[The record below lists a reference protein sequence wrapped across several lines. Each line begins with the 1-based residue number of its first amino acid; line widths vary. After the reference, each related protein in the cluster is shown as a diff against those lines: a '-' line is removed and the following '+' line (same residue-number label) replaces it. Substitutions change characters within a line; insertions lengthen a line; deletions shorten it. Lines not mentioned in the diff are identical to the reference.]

1 MLHQANCRRR
11 TTNANVTVTVTVTLL
26 CMLVVVSGECS
37 QYPQFKMA
45 SGTIDDL
52 ATLSELDE
60 NSLMEEL
67 HARYNKDIIYVI
79 GLFHTC
85 FLSQT

>member
-1 MLHQANCRRR
+1 
-11 TTNANVTVTVTVTLL
+11 
-26 CMLVVVSGECS
+26 
-37 QYPQFKMA
+37 MA

-52 ATLSELDE
+52 ATLSELNE

-85 FLSQT
+85 NISCTMHNL